1 MAQDIDS
8 TNKRLQE
15 QINSIR
21 QNAQPYNGQHFIQE
35 MLEYAHIS
43 SREWFIPDN
52 PIPLLACERVA
63 LRFMLENSSFAADFL
78 TEEELEKAKAT
89 FARGQYT
96 SGLLKKLL
104 QYFFGALI
112 RIRSEAETKSHD
124 SIHNLFTL
132 SLLEEYRRTYAEEAE
147 KSFKPLKRQVDK
159 IASGVNGSCYFHSE
173 SLFGEA
179 ECLTDTLNSYVIH
192 QFGYDYNT
200 YHYSARSIHSYL
212 LPGSR

>member
-1 MAQDIDS
+1 MSMNRHKDGLFWPSFFYPSLAQDIDS

-63 LRFMLENSSFAADFL
+63 LRFMLEDSSFAADFL

-96 SGLLKKLL
+96 SGLMKKLL
-104 QYFFGALI
+104 KYF
-112 RIRSEAETKSHD
+112 SE
-124 SIHNLFTL
+124 
-132 SLLEEYRRTYAEEAE
+132 YAIIIPV
-147 KSFKPLKRQVDK
+147 STPV
-159 IASGVNGSCYFHSE
+159 
-173 SLFGEA
+173 
-179 ECLTDTLNSYVIH
+179 
-192 QFGYDYNT
+192 
-200 YHYSARSIHSYL
+200 
-212 LPGSR
+212 